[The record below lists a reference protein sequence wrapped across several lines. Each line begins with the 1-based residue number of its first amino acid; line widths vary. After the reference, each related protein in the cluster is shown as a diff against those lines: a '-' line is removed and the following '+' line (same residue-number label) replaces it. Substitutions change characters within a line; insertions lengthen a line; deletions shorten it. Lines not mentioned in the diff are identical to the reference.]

1 MYVYTFLLKKISS
14 RALLIT
20 LNKAPIV
27 KRFTKQACR
36 ENVVA
41 SFFPLEYLN
50 IYIYIYIHTHKFM
63 TNQIYLLARN

>member
-1 MYVYTFLLKKISS
+1 MYIHFLKKKLIYIYVCIYISLKKISS

-36 ENVVA
+36 ENVLRP
-41 SFFPLEYLN
+41 FFLLN
-50 IYIYIYIHTHKFM
+50 I
-63 TNQIYLLARN
+63 